1 MPRTSL
7 HPSVPVRYAMLASH
21 LHPARPR
28 RVTTCPAG
36 RVTLWTL
43 SKSELD
49 YSDLMTLRLVSP
61 TGEPVED
68 DDSSLSGL
76 AGGCCFDFSRLSEHL
91 FLVGTE
97 EGRIHKCSK
106 VAAPRAVRRLPRT
119 GPALETLHWPPRSAP
134 RPRRT
139 TRSTCRRT
147 LAITW
152 RSTPSAGTRLMC
164 PPPSPT
170 ALPAE
175 TRHRVTPFPVA
186 PGRRV
191 SFSRAPLTGRS
202 GCGITRGRRAS
213 SRSSSG
219 IRRVGETLRRRLCH
233 LHDRAA
239 TPRPPPAQ
247 VGDVAWTP
255 WSSTTF
261 AACTADGKV
270 HLLAR

>member
-1 MPRTSL
+1 
-7 HPSVPVRYAMLASH
+7 
-21 LHPARPR
+21 
-28 RVTTCPAG
+28 
-36 RVTLWTL
+36 
-43 SKSELD
+43 
-49 YSDLMTLRLVSP
+49 MT
-61 TGEPVED
+61 
-68 DDSSLSGL
+68 
-76 AGGCCFDFSRLSEHL
+76 
-91 FLVGTE
+91 
-97 EGRIHKCSK
+97 
-106 VAAPRAVRRLPRT
+106 
-119 GPALETLHWPPRSAP
+119 PRSADSLAAAASTSRGCRSTYSSSAQRKDASTSAP
-134 RPRRT
+134 RWQHPRRAET
-139 TRSTCRRT
+139 PPDRPGVGDAP
-147 LAITW
+147 LAPALRAPPQAYNSEYLQTYTGHHMAVYTVRW
-152 RSTPSAGTRLMC
+152 NPFNV

-175 TRHRVTPFPVA
+175 TRHRVTPVPVA